1 MALSRRV
8 FFFFFSCCHLCC
20 HPTCLNAPKGLNSH
34 ELSIRSPRQ
43 EQDEVLSVA
52 CGRSLVHLPGCAD
65 YHQSGLEC
73 AGQRHPAGPSV
84 NHQGVWIPNPVA
96 QVEHHVQS
104 QINSLKYKYS
114 LRHLKDRAKHN
125 AMQHSSL
132 ARMILE
138 APRKFHNIQNAI
150 KY

>member
-1 MALSRRV
+1 M
-8 FFFFFSCCHLCC
+8 
-20 HPTCLNAPKGLNSH
+20 
-34 ELSIRSPRQ
+34 RSFQ
-43 EQDEVLSVA
+43 WLVAVVWSTYLAVLIVINQAWSVQA
-52 CGRSLVHLPGCAD
+52 NGIQL
-65 YHQSGLEC
+65 
-73 AGQRHPAGPSV
+73 GPSV